1 MSTEAHKH
9 SHYFKDVRHLQT
21 VDVYRVLALF
31 GVTDP
36 CLQHAAKKILV
47 AGGRGAGKDA
57 ERDVNEAIDSLQRF
71 KDMRKEDA
79 HAGADRSTV

>member
-1 MSTEAHKH
+1 MSTETQKH

-47 AGGRGAGKDA
+47 A
-57 ERDVNEAIDSLQRF
+57 
-71 KDMRKEDA
+71 
-79 HAGADRSTV
+79 